1 MGFLVEEVEE
11 KTVLGLILSHPSTA
25 QVPLGTG
32 WMGGG
37 GREGETDRQ
46 TDRQTETE
54 HRERETDRQTDR
66 QTEQRERENE

>member
-46 TDRQTETE
+46 TETE
-54 HRERETDRQTDR
+54 QRERERDRQTDRQTDR
-66 QTEQRERENE
+66 QNRERERMNE